1 MRLGA
6 EGSVSD
12 SDSRLSVVGLEAI
25 EDAKRA
31 ERSEERGAKWYVIS
45 GCRFELSLLS
55 WGEGGES
62 VR

>member
-6 EGSVSD
+6 EGSDCD
-12 SDSRLSVVGLEAI
+12 SDACLSAVGLEAI

-31 ERSEERGAKWYVIS
+31 ARNEERGAKWYVIS

-62 VR
+62 AR